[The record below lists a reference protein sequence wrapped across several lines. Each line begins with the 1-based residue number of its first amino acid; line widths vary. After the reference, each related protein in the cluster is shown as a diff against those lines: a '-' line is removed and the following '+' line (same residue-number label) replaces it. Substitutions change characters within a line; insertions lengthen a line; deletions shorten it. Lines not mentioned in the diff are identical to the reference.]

1 MATPP
6 AFRPLRPFRRVRPVT
21 VARPDAVP
29 DLGPLTNLAGTW
41 TGGGFNL
48 VARPDHQGGRPFL
61 LELNRTRERLH
72 FSKIGSPVPDRGAP
86 DQAVFLGLHYLQQI
100 SDAVTHGTL
109 HVEPG
114 IWINVPAT
122 DEPRADASLVRM
134 ATIPHG
140 DSLLAQGRSFTLDG
154 APRIDVISSAPLKP
168 GTNDP
173 VTLPAYRDQYV
184 STPLPAG
191 IPAGST
197 ANPNL
202 VLTDAI
208 TDQTILNTTVLTIAT
223 APDGADESI
232 PSANNAPRME
242 TTFWIEEVEH
252 PDGFGTYRQLQYTQT
267 VLVRFLGIDW
277 PHITVAT
284 LTRTW

>member
-1 MATPP
+1 MPMAIPP
-6 AFRPLRPFRRVRPVT
+6 TLRPVRA
-21 VARPDAVP
+21 VAVGPPDPGP
-29 DLGPLTNLAGTW
+29 DLGALTDLTGTW

-48 VARPDHQGGRPFL
+48 IARPDHEDGRPFL
-61 LELNRTRERLH
+61 LELSRTRERLH
-72 FSKIGSPVPDRGAP
+72 FSTIGSPVPTRGSAP
-86 DQAVFLGLHYLQQI
+86 DEVVLLGLHYLQEI

-122 DEPRADASLVRM
+122 DEPKADASLVRM
-134 ATIPHG
+134 ATIAHG

-154 APRIDVISSAPLKP
+154 APTIDAISPTPLRR

-173 VTLPAYRDQYV
+173 VTRPAGRDRHE
-184 STPLPAG
+184 STPLPVG
-191 IPAGST
+191 IPEGST

-202 VLTDAI
+202 VLTEAI
-208 TDQTILNTTVLTIAT
+208 RDQTILKTTVLTIST
-223 APDGADESI
+223 APPGAQETTS
-232 PSANNAPRME
+232 ME
-242 TTFWIEEVEH
+242 ATFWIEEVEH

-267 VLVRFLGIDW
+267 VLLRFREFDW

-284 LTRTW
+284 LTKTW